1 VQAPG
6 HRVVV
11 VATVVGALV
20 AASCGPRKAGIEAGA
35 LVIEERQ
42 QTASFTRNFNPFV
55 EAGDVRWPARRSMYE
70 PLLVFNPMTGDYVP
84 WLAERYAWLDGGKRL
99 RFELRRNVRWSD
111 GAPFTATDVAFTFE
125 LAKKFPALDA
135 RGLWSYIAAVTA
147 IDDYTVEFALQ
158 RVFVP
163 SLFYIGQQALVPKH
177 VWQSIADPV
186 AFANPDPV
194 ATGPFTEVES
204 FETQSY
210 QIGRNP
216 YYWQPGKPAVPAI
229 RFLALPSN
237 DQSLV
242 AILRGEIDWAGS
254 FMPAVK
260 RIYVDRAPEH
270 NHFWF
275 PSVDGTVML
284 YANTTRAPLDD
295 VRVRKALSMAID
307 RSLLVKVAM
316 YDYTRPSDATGL
328 SDAYA
333 RFRSQAAVARG
344 TWTAHDPEAAARL
357 LDEAGLRRGPDG
369 MRRLPDGR
377 PLTLGIGV
385 PAGWSD
391 WVRAAQVSARG
402 MRAIGVDASVE
413 TSDFNAWFERLQQ
426 GTFELSLGWTEVNPT
441 PYGVYRHLMSSESKR
456 PVGEAAAENWH
467 RFALPE
473 ADALLARIETTTD
486 PAEEMA
492 LTEQAQ
498 MLFVDH
504 APAIPLFPGPL
515 WGEYS
520 TRRFVGFPD
529 ADNPYAPLSP
539 HWQPQPLLVLTE
551 LKPR

>member
-1 VQAPG
+1 MQAPG
-6 HRVVV
+6 HRAIVVV
-11 VATVVGALV
+11 VALACA
-20 AASCGPRKAGIEAGA
+20 AASCGPRRAGVEAGA

-70 PLLVFNPMTGDYVP
+70 PLLVFNPMTGEYVN
-84 WLAERYAWLDGGKRL
+84 WLAERYTWLDDGKRL
-99 RFELRRNVRWSD
+99 RFDLRRNVRWSD
-111 GAPFTATDVAFTFE
+111 GAPFTATDVVFTFE

-135 RGLWSYIAAVTA
+135 RGLWSFVAAVTA
-147 IDDYTVEFALQ
+147 VDDHTVEFALQ
-158 RVFVP
+158 RVYVP
-163 SLFYIGQQALVPKH
+163 GLFYIGQQALVPKH
-177 VWQSIADPV
+177 RWQSIADPV
-186 AFANPDPV
+186 AYANPDPV
-194 ATGPFTEVES
+194 GTGPFTEVVS

-254 FMPAVK
+254 FMPAVQ

-284 YANTTRAPLDD
+284 YANTTKAPLDD
-295 VRVRKALSMAID
+295 ARVRKALSMAID

-328 SDAYA
+328 SDAYTK
-333 RFRSQAAVARG
+333 FRSDAALARG
-344 TWTAHDPEAAARL
+344 TWTAHDPEAAGRL
-357 LDEAGLRRGPDG
+357 LDEAGLRPGPDG
-369 MRRLPDGR
+369 IRRMADGR

-391 WVRAAQVSARG
+391 WVRAAQVAARG
-402 MRAIGVDASVE
+402 MRAIGIDASVE

-441 PYGVYRHLMSSESKR
+441 PYGVYRHLMSSETKR

-498 MLFVDH
+498 LLFVDH

-539 HWQPQPLLVLTE
+539 HAQPQPLLVLTE

>member
-1 VQAPG
+1 
-6 HRVVV
+6 
-11 VATVVGALV
+11 
-20 AASCGPRKAGIEAGA
+20 
-35 LVIEERQ
+35 
-42 QTASFTRNFNPFV
+42 
-55 EAGDVRWPARRSMYE
+55 
-70 PLLVFNPMTGDYVP
+70 
-84 WLAERYAWLDGGKRL
+84 
-99 RFELRRNVRWSD
+99 
-111 GAPFTATDVAFTFE
+111 
-125 LAKKFPALDA
+125 
-135 RGLWSYIAAVTA
+135 
-147 IDDYTVEFALQ
+147 
-158 RVFVP
+158 
-163 SLFYIGQQALVPKH
+163 
-177 VWQSIADPV
+177 
-186 AFANPDPV
+186 
-194 ATGPFTEVES
+194 
-204 FETQSY
+204 
-210 QIGRNP
+210 
-216 YYWQPGKPAVPAI
+216 
-229 RFLALPSN
+229 
-237 DQSLV
+237 
-242 AILRGEIDWAGS
+242 
-254 FMPAVK
+254 
-260 RIYVDRAPEH
+260 
-270 NHFWF
+270 
-275 PSVDGTVML
+275 
-284 YANTTRAPLDD
+284 
-295 VRVRKALSMAID
+295 
-307 RSLLVKVAM
+307 M

-333 RFRSQAAVARG
+333 RFRSDAAVARG

-391 WVRAAQVSARG
+391 WVRAAQVAARG

-441 PYGVYRHLMSSESKR
+441 PYGVYRHLMSGESKR

-486 PAEEMA
+486 PAEEHA

>member
-6 HRVVV
+6 HRVFVV
-11 VATVVGALV
+11 VAAALV
-20 AASCGPRKAGIEAGA
+20 AAASCGPRKAGREAGA

-84 WLAERYAWLDGGKRL
+84 WLAERYTWLDGGKRL

-177 VWQSIADPV
+177 VWRSIADPV

-194 ATGPFTEVES
+194 ATGPFTEVVS

-333 RFRSQAAVARG
+333 RFRSDAAVARG

-391 WVRAAQVSARG
+391 WVRAAQVAARG

-486 PAEEMA
+486 PAEEHA

>member
-6 HRVVV
+6 HRAIVVV
-11 VATVVGALV
+11 VALACA
-20 AASCGPRKAGIEAGA
+20 AASCGPRRAGVEAGA

-70 PLLVFNPMTGDYVP
+70 PLLVFNPMTGEYVN
-84 WLAERYAWLDGGKRL
+84 WLAERYTWLDDGKRL
-99 RFELRRNVRWSD
+99 RFDLRRNVRWSD
-111 GAPFTATDVAFTFE
+111 GAPFTATDVVFTFE

-135 RGLWSYIAAVTA
+135 RGLWSFVAAVSA
-147 IDDYTVEFALQ
+147 RDDPTVEFALQ
-158 RVFVP
+158 RVYVP
-163 SLFYIGQQALVPKH
+163 GLFYIGQQALVPKH
-177 VWQSIADPV
+177 RWQSIADPV
-186 AFANPDPV
+186 AYANPDPV
-194 ATGPFTEVES
+194 GTGPFTEVVS

-254 FMPAVK
+254 FMPAVQ

-284 YANTTRAPLDD
+284 YANTTKAPLDD
-295 VRVRKALSMAID
+295 ARVRKALSMAID

-328 SDAYA
+328 SDAYT
-333 RFRSQAAVARG
+333 RFRSDAALARG
-344 TWTAHDPEAAARL
+344 TWTAHDPEAAGRL
-357 LDEAGLRRGPDG
+357 LDEAGLRPGPDG
-369 MRRLPDGR
+369 IRRMADGR
-377 PLTLGIGV
+377 RLTLGIGV

-391 WVRAAQVSARG
+391 WVRAAQVAARG

-441 PYGVYRHLMSSESKR
+441 PYGVYRHLMSSETKR

-498 MLFVDH
+498 LLFVDH

-539 HWQPQPLLVLTE
+539 HAQPQPLLVLTE